1 MSSRYIGIAAIK
13 FKRLVDYLQRI
24 DLDVQVIAKNAGL
37 SIEAIQQASDE
48 SILSAYDYSKLFK
61 QSVLAM
67 QTLRRPLPWAAGV
80 GSEIFEMLCRCLIG
94 CKTLGEA
101 LDRAQKFDALLY
113 PISGYKISVYQDQG
127 FCHLKYHIDPLNV
140 DKVFIPADWDRY
152 DSYDT
157 IIKASGLLVWHALCG
172 WLIGRTIEAHGLQI
186 SAPEVGE
193 AYTISVEKL
202 IDCSVEF
209 DAEINQLV
217 FAEEFL
223 DFRLVQTAES
233 LEEFLKNTV
242 YELILSEKKPAS
254 TSAAIKSL
262 VGLDFEQGMPTFSEI
277 ATKLNMSESSLRR
290 RLLAEK
296 TSYQILKDELRCTS
310 AIEHL
315 SNSTI
320 KINDLSYLLG
330 YTEPSSFVRSFRNWT
345 GLTPKMYREKS
356 SL

>member
-1 MSSRYIGIAAIK
+1 
-13 FKRLVDYLQRI
+13 
-24 DLDVQVIAKNAGL
+24 
-37 SIEAIQQASDE
+37 
-48 SILSAYDYSKLFK
+48 
-61 QSVLAM
+61 
-67 QTLRRPLPWAAGV
+67 
-80 GSEIFEMLCRCLIG
+80 
-94 CKTLGEA
+94 
-101 LDRAQKFDALLY
+101 
-113 PISGYKISVYQDQG
+113 
-127 FCHLKYHIDPLNV
+127 
-140 DKVFIPADWDRY
+140 
-152 DSYDT
+152 
-157 IIKASGLLVWHALCG
+157 
-172 WLIGRTIEAHGLQI
+172 
-186 SAPEVGE
+186 
-193 AYTISVEKL
+193 
-202 IDCSVEF
+202 VEF

-277 ATKLNMSESSLRR
+277 AAKLHMSESSLRR

-296 TSYQILKDELRCTS
+296 TSYQILKDELRCAS

-315 SNSTI
+315 SNSKI

-345 GLTPKMYREKS
+345 GMTPKMYREKS